1 METETIGLT
10 KEEKVMFSILGI
22 ILTFAIGILIINS
35 FSAQERKLTEEQ
47 PITEKE
53 EKKTEE
59 DGSNEDITLKEENTS
74 NVTKSKIAYV
84 TNLTTKKKQ
93 PSKLETTKKEIEKE
107 ETPVFVEWDYPEGIV
122 TEAYANTTIKIDKNV
137 ILKDGSTGVAQV
149 TIRKLIEDT
158 YMIQDISSG
167 ELTLTEGTYKYYYT
181 YADVT
186 KELVLTVTGYLNPKE
201 VTFPN
206 IKDETEEK
214 DKEYL
219 LNLKETIKNSEVL
232 TEENTVNLTLKESSK
247 FAEIPLYLKLEKDL
261 SEVSVTSNTFGIR
274 VNKTAPF
281 SYQEL
286 QNNELVMWINLE
298 TFSTTSTSEI
308 LIILDNVTYSFMLN
322 LKTPS
327 FEEVKK
333 EEQDNIDDKEE
344 ENSNNDL
351 KEENQTEQNKDA
363 LKQNEE
369 QNKEKEENAFTP
381 SKEQNKLDNSISKKE
396 LVESTN
402 VSNVVTN
409 TSKETINSY
418 DLRGALE
425 NFFENLS

>member
-1 METETIGLT
+1 
-10 KEEKVMFSILGI
+10 
-22 ILTFAIGILIINS
+22 
-35 FSAQERKLTEEQ
+35 
-47 PITEKE
+47 
-53 EKKTEE
+53 
-59 DGSNEDITLKEENTS
+59 
-74 NVTKSKIAYV
+74 
-84 TNLTTKKKQ
+84 
-93 PSKLETTKKEIEKE
+93 
-107 ETPVFVEWDYPEGIV
+107 
-122 TEAYANTTIKIDKNV
+122 
-137 ILKDGSTGVAQV
+137 
-149 TIRKLIEDT
+149 
-158 YMIQDISSG
+158 
-167 ELTLTEGTYKYYYT
+167 
-181 YADVT
+181 
-186 KELVLTVTGYLNPKE
+186 
-201 VTFPN
+201 
-206 IKDETEEK
+206 
-214 DKEYL
+214 
-219 LNLKETIKNSEVL
+219 
-232 TEENTVNLTLKESSK
+232 
-247 FAEIPLYLKLEKDL
+247 
-261 SEVSVTSNTFGIR
+261 
-274 VNKTAPF
+274 
-281 SYQEL
+281 
-286 QNNELVMWINLE
+286 MWINLE

-396 LVESTN
+396 PVESTN